1 MCVKTQTSLY
11 MDTCGFKYLLGK
23 EQGGILGFR
32 FWQLLFFPRISKL
45 GNSPFKEIPV
55 LQNVGEAVETM
66 TTHSAKEC
74 LQKGA
79 RWIA

>member
-1 MCVKTQTSLY
+1 
-11 MDTCGFKYLLGK
+11 MDTCGFMGK
-23 EQGGILGFR
+23 SWEVFGDLGFENY
-32 FWQLLFFPRISKL
+32 FLFPRISKL
-45 GNSPFKEIPV
+45 GNSPFKEISV

-79 RWIA
+79 R